1 VTATTIVARTN
12 VNAKPYD
19 DKRVRNAIQLA
30 VDNEVVLKLGA
41 NGMGAVA
48 ENHHVGPMHP
58 DYAPLPPVRRD
69 PEKARALLTEA
80 GQLDHEFEL
89 ISVDADYRKES
100 SDVIAQQ
107 MRDAGLKVK
116 RTIYPESTFWNDWTK
131 YPFSTTNWNARP
143 LGIQTLALAYQS
155 GTAWNESGFSDPD
168 FDAKLQKANAIA
180 DADQRRAVM
189 KDLQQILQD

>member
-1 VTATTIVARTN
+1 
-12 VNAKPYD
+12 
-19 DKRVRNAIQLA
+19 
-30 VDNEVVLKLGA
+30 
-41 NGMGAVA
+41 
-48 ENHHVGPMHP
+48 MHP
-58 DYAPLPPVRRD
+58 DYAALPPVRRN
-69 PEKARALLTEA
+69 PEKACALLAEA
-80 GQLDHEFEL
+80 GQADHEFEL

-107 MRDAGLKVK
+107 MRDAGFKVK
-116 RTIYPESTFWNDWTK
+116 RTVYPESTFWNDWTK

-168 FDAKLQKANAIA
+168 FDAKLQQANAIA

-189 KDLQQILQD
+189 KELQQILQDSGVIVQPFWRKLFCHMRPNVKGYSMHQAYEQHFEKTWLA